1 MLICTLLVLWP
12 SVHKFINPVFMEPL
26 ILKLIQKTSLFDTLS
41 LETQFYL
48 FVVSQNNNIFVI
60 PKKQ

>member
-1 MLICTLLVLWP
+1 MG
-12 SVHKFINPVFMEPL
+12 PL

-41 LETQFYL
+41 LETQLYL